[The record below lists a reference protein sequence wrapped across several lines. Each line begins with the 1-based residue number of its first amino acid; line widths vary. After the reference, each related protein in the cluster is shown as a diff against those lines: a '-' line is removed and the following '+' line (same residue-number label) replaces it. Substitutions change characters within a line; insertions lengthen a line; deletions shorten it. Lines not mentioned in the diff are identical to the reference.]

1 MVVESILYLWEV
13 IKNKD
18 IEILILH
25 KNRYFPCPDREGK
38 YSECRSQRITHKWIK
53 RETMTRLKS
62 FSSHKFRIKIS

>member
-18 IEILILH
+18 IEILIFH
-25 KNRYFPCPDREGK
+25 KIAISPVPTEKENIQNVDPN
-38 YSECRSQRITHKWIK
+38 ITHKWIK